1 MPGFFLRFNLLA
13 VKIECMSK
21 KRRDIPLFKLP
32 IIETHFHL
40 DMLKAESRENIVEKI
55 RQQNIEKM
63 ITISTNPENLD
74 EVISIAATYKEIF
87 CTQGLH
93 PHEGKEWNDEVR
105 AHVLRNLKDYKSKK
119 IVAVGEIG
127 LDFYYSKSPHDEQI
141 KAFEEQLQIAVD
153 HNLPVVIHSRDAD
166 EETIAVLKNFSSS
179 LKRKGVIHSFT
190 SGLEL
195 ARFSIAEGFC
205 LGFNGI
211 ITFKNAENV
220 RDALRITPLERIL
233 LETDSPF
240 LTPDPYRGFENAP
253 YYLPFIAEKIAEV
266 KAVPVEV
273 VLQQAYQNSLNLFEF

>member
-1 MPGFFLRFNLLA
+1 
-13 VKIECMSK
+13 MSK
-21 KRRDIPLFKLP
+21 KRRDIPLHTLP

-40 DMLKAESRENIVEKI
+40 DMLKAESREEIVEKT
-55 RQQNIEKM
+55 RLQNIEKM
-63 ITISTNPENLD
+63 ITISTNPHNLD
-74 EVISIAATYKEIF
+74 EVIFISEKFSQIY

-93 PHEGKEWNDEVR
+93 PHEGKEWNDEVK
-105 AHVLRNLKDYKSKK
+105 AHVIRNLKNPAYKK

-127 LDFYYSKSPHDEQI
+127 LDFYYSKSPRDEQI
-141 KAFEEQLQIAVD
+141 KAFEDQLQIAVD
-153 HNLPVVIHSRDAD
+153 FDLPVVVHSRDAD
-166 EETIAVLKNFSSS
+166 EDTIAVLKKFSST

-190 SGLEL
+190 SGLKL
-195 ARFSIAEGFC
+195 AQFALDEGFY
-205 LGFNGI
+205 LGYNGI

-266 KAVPVEV
+266 KDVPVEII
-273 VLQQAYQNSLNLFEF
+273 LKQAYQNSIDLFKF

>member
-1 MPGFFLRFNLLA
+1 
-13 VKIECMSK
+13 MSQK
-21 KRRDIPLFKLP
+21 NRDIPIFELP

-40 DMLKAESRENIVEKI
+40 DMLKSMSREDIVEKTKLH
-55 RQQNIEKM
+55 NIEKM
-63 ITISTNPENLD
+63 ITISTNPNNLD
-74 EVISIAATYKEIF
+74 EVISIAETFPQIY

-93 PHEGKEWNDEVR
+93 PHEGKEWSDEVR
-105 AHVLRNLKDYKSKK
+105 AHVIRNLKDPKKNKK

-127 LDFYYSKSPHDEQI
+127 LDFYYSKSPRDEQL

-166 EETIAVLKNFSSS
+166 EDTISILKNFSST

-195 ARFSIAEGFC
+195 ARFALDENFC

-220 RDALRITPLERIL
+220 RDALRITPLEKIL

-240 LTPDPYRGFENAP
+240 LTPDPFRGFENAP
-253 YYLPFIAEKIAEV
+253 YYLPFIAQKIAEV
-266 KAVPVEV
+266 KGVEV
-273 VLQQAYQNSLNLFEF
+273 ETILKQAYQNSLDLFKF

>member
-1 MPGFFLRFNLLA
+1 
-13 VKIECMSK
+13 MSK
-21 KRRDIPLFKLP
+21 SRPEIPIPNQP

-40 DMLKAESRENIVEKI
+40 DMLKAHTREEIVEKT
-55 RQQNIEKM
+55 RLHNIQKM
-63 ITISTNPENLD
+63 ITISTSPRNLD
-74 EVISIAATYKEIF
+74 EVIAISETFPEIY

-93 PHEGKEWNDEVR
+93 PHEGSEWNADVK
-105 AHVLRNLKDYKSKK
+105 AHVLRNLANPNNKK

-127 LDFYYSKSPHDEQI
+127 LDFYYSKSPRDEQI
-141 KAFEEQLQIAVD
+141 TAFEEQLQIAVD

-166 EETIAVLKNFSSS
+166 VDTMAVLKNFSST

-195 ARFSIAEGFC
+195 AQFALDEGFY

-220 RDALRITPLERIL
+220 RDALRITPLEKFL

-240 LTPDPYRGFENAP
+240 LTPDPYRGVENAP
-253 YYLPFIAEKIAEV
+253 YYLPFVAQKVADV
-266 KAVPVEV
+266 KGVELDV
-273 VLQQAYQNSLNLFEF
+273 ILSNAYKNSFELFKFQN

>member
-1 MPGFFLRFNLLA
+1 
-13 VKIECMSK
+13 MSK
-21 KRRDIPLFKLP
+21 KKREIPTLELP

-40 DMLKAESRENIVEKI
+40 DMLKSMSREEVVAKT
-55 RQQNIEKM
+55 RLHNIEKM
-63 ITISTNPENLD
+63 ITISTSPANLD
-74 EVISIAATYKEIF
+74 EVITISEAFPEIY

-93 PHEGKEWNDEVR
+93 PHEGSEWNDEVK
-105 AHVLRNLKDYKSKK
+105 AHVLRNLADPKKNKK

-127 LDFYYSKSPHDEQI
+127 LDFYYSKSPRDEQL
-141 KAFEEQLQIAVD
+141 KAFEEQLQIAID
-153 HNLPVVIHSRDAD
+153 FNLPVVIHSRDAD
-166 EETIAVLKNFSSS
+166 LDTIAVLKNFSTT

-195 ARFSIAEGFC
+195 ARFALNENFC
-205 LGFNGI
+205 LGYNGI

-220 RDALRITPLERIL
+220 RDALRITPLEKIL

-266 KAVPVEV
+266 KGVD
-273 VLQQAYQNSLNLFEF
+273 LDTILKNCYKNSIELFNL

>member
-1 MPGFFLRFNLLA
+1 
-13 VKIECMSK
+13 MSK
-21 KRRDIPLFKLP
+21 SRREIPIPVLP

-40 DMLKAESRENIVEKI
+40 DMLKAASREEIVEKTKAH
-55 RQQNIEKM
+55 NIQKM
-63 ITISTNPENLD
+63 ITISTNPNNLD
-74 EVISIAATYKEIF
+74 EVISIAEKFPQIY

-93 PHEGKEWNDEVR
+93 PHEGKEWNNDVKT
-105 AHVLRNLKDYKSKK
+105 HVIKNLNTKNKK

-127 LDFYYSKSPHDEQI
+127 LDFYYSKSPREEQL
-141 KAFEEQLQIAVD
+141 KAFEEQLQIACD
-153 HNLPVVIHSRDAD
+153 FDLPVVIHSRDAD
-166 EETIAVLKNFSSS
+166 EDTIAVLKNFSLT

-195 ARFSIAEGFC
+195 AKFSLNEGFY

-220 RDALRITPLERIL
+220 RDALRITPMEKFL

-266 KAVPVEV
+266 KNTTLDEV
-273 VLQQAYQNSLNLFEF
+273 LTHAYKNSINLFKF

>member
-1 MPGFFLRFNLLA
+1 
-13 VKIECMSK
+13 MSK
-21 KRRDIPLFKLP
+21 PRREIPIPVLP

-40 DMLKAESRENIVEKI
+40 DMLKTMTREEIVSKTELHNI
-55 RQQNIEKM
+55 QKM
-63 ITISTNPENLD
+63 ITISTNPDNLD
-74 EVISIAATYKEIF
+74 EVISIAAKFPQIF

-93 PHEGKEWNDEVR
+93 PHEGKEWNETVK
-105 AHVLRNLKDYKSKK
+105 AHVIKNLNTKNKK

-127 LDFYYSKSPHDEQI
+127 LDFYYSKSPRDEQL

-153 HNLPVVIHSRDAD
+153 FDLPVVIHSRDAD
-166 EETIAVLKNFSSS
+166 EDTIAVLKNFSTT

-195 ARFSIAEGFC
+195 AQFALDEGFY

-220 RDALRITPLERIL
+220 RDALRITPMEKFL

-240 LTPDPYRGFENAP
+240 LTPDPYRGMENAP

-266 KAVPVEV
+266 KGAALDD
-273 VLQQAYQNSLNLFEF
+273 VLTHAYKNSVDLFRFN

>member
-1 MPGFFLRFNLLA
+1 
-13 VKIECMSK
+13 MSK
-21 KRRDIPLFKLP
+21 SRPEIPIPTLP

-40 DMLKAESRENIVEKI
+40 DMLKAATREEIVAKTEIHNI
-55 RQQNIEKM
+55 QKM
-63 ITISTNPENLD
+63 ITISTNPDNLD
-74 EVISIAATYKEIF
+74 EVISIAEKFPQIY

-93 PHEGKEWNDEVR
+93 PHEGKEWNDDVKT
-105 AHVLRNLKDYKSKK
+105 HVIKNLNTKNKK

-127 LDFYYSKSPHDEQI
+127 LDFYYSKSPRDEQL

-153 HNLPVVIHSRDAD
+153 FDLPVVIHSRDAD
-166 EETIAVLKNFSSS
+166 EDTISVLKNFSTT

-190 SGLEL
+190 SGLDL
-195 ARFSIAEGFC
+195 ARFTLNEGFY

-220 RDALRITPLERIL
+220 RDALRITPLEKFL

-240 LTPDPYRGFENAP
+240 LTPDPYRGVENAP

-266 KAVPVEV
+266 KGVTLNEV
-273 VLQQAYQNSLNLFEF
+273 LTHAYKNSIDLFRF